1 MPKLLI
7 FAIISIS
14 LALVFY
20 TIGVFAEKKKG
31 SLLLWH
37 VVMFWL
43 GFICDLTGTLTM
55 KKIAGGF
62 EMNLHTIT
70 GITGILLMGAL
81 TIWATITLKN
91 KTENSKRVFHKF
103 SIVVWIIWLIPYFIG
118 LYIGMHK

>member
-1 MPKLLI
+1 MPKILI

-31 SLLLWH
+31 TLLPWH

-43 GFICDLTGTLTM
+43 GFICDLMGTITM

-62 EMNLHTIT
+62 ELNLHAIT
-70 GITGILLMGAL
+70 GIIGILLMGILA
-81 TIWATITLKN
+81 IWATITLKN
-91 KTENSKRVFHKF
+91 GSKHSKEVFHKF
-103 SIVVWIIWLIPYFIG
+103 SIFVWIIWLIPYFIG
-118 LYIGMHK
+118 LYIGMAK